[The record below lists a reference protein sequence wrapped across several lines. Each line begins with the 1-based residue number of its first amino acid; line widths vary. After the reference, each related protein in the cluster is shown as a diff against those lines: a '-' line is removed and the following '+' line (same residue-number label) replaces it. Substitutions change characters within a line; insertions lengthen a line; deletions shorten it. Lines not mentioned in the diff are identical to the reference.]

1 MLLCVYCV
9 PFTLKISAAPISSSF
24 VNVPAAAIAFN
35 APLLILNGLLS
46 FVACADLFVSSSVI
60 VPLYNVEPSEL
71 VSITKSLPLYAALF
85 TVNKPSPVTCAANCA
100 VKFAPSATFIVSI
113 PSATFV
119 NVNAPFSTVNVANC
133 VFGAVRLS
141 YTNAFFAC
149 LLKSRFLFSST
160 AIMSENAVP
169 NTYSVA

>member
-1 MLLCVYCV
+1 MVLNL
-9 PFTLKISAAPISSSF
+9 PFS
-24 VNVPAAAIAFN
+24 AIAVSV
-35 APLLILNGLLS
+35 PLTTESSEESL
-46 FVACADLFVSSSVI
+46 VAFAEELALSSVI
-60 VPLYNVEPSEL
+60 VPLYNVELSAV

-85 TVNKPSPVTCAANCA
+85 TVNKPLPVTCAANSA

-119 NVNAPFSTVNVANC
+119 SVNAPFSTSNVANC
-133 VFGAVRLS
+133 VFGFVRLS
-141 YTNAFFAC
+141 YTNAFLLC
-149 LLKSRFLFSST
+149 LLKSKFLFSST